1 MDRMKKRPLFIIL
14 LAFLTLGVFYVA
26 TCSHLCPSGN
36 HGIGLLQH
44 VNCALQSHSF
54 AYIGIGLFV
63 LSVLPLMG
71 LFLLTDS
78 AFSRKGLNL
87 SPFRPP
93 QSHS

>member
-1 MDRMKKRPLFIIL
+1 MDRMKKRPLFVIL

-26 TCSHLCPSGN
+26 TCSHLCPPGN
-36 HGIGLLQH
+36 HGISLLQH

-78 AFSRKGLNL
+78 AFSPKELIL

-93 QSHS
+93 QFHS

>member
-1 MDRMKKRPLFIIL
+1 MKKGPFFVIL
-14 LAFLTLGVFYVA
+14 LAFLTLGIFYVA
-26 TCSHLCPSGN
+26 TCSHFCPSGN

-71 LFLLTDS
+71 LFLVIDS
-78 AFSRKGLNL
+78 AFSPKELIL

-93 QSHS
+93 QFSS